1 MDRSIYSVR
10 PNSCNYR
17 VVEIVSRH
25 GVPTEILSDR
35 RKVFLSS
42 LMKELVKLLGIHQTN
57 TTAYHSQTDD
67 MVERL
72 NRTLTT
78 MLAKTVKKGG
88 RDQDR
93 HILYV
98 LFAYRS
104 SEQQSTR
111 ESLLYECDP

>member
-1 MDRSIYSVR
+1 MARSIYSAR

-67 MVERL
+67 LIERL

-93 HILYV
+93 HIPYV
-98 LFAYRS
+98 LSF
-104 SEQQSTR
+104 Q
-111 ESLLYECDP
+111 